1 MEISR
6 RAVLGGALGAAAL
19 TAAGTGAAQA
29 SVESPFV
36 VRPGTP
42 TRLERR
48 RAVVVGSGFGGGVAA
63 LRLGQAGVDTL
74 VLERGQW
81 WPSAPNRD
89 TFSRLLTPDH
99 RSAWFRGTPP
109 IIEGP
114 PVALTPYAGV
124 MERSS
129 LGDLDLI
136 CGAGVGGT
144 SLVYHGATWQ
154 PSEAN
159 FHRVMPAGIDYD
171 EMSRTY
177 YPRAAGVI
185 GAQPIPDDVLNHPR
199 YKMSKRMLELGRE
212 IGMTERRFDV
222 TTDWDVVRR
231 ELRGE
236 IKPWVSQGEFTY
248 GMNNGAK
255 LSVDRSYIR
264 LAQATGHVEVAA
276 LHVVTSVERDKL
288 GRWVTN
294 ALRISPY
301 GVVLEQV
308 VVVSD
313 ALFLAAG
320 SLNTSRLL
328 LTAKGRGDLPDLPD
342 ALGEDWGNNGDR
354 IHALVG
360 VNEDLGTLMGGPIAG
375 GVIDWDSGHPV
386 TLEPEPLP
394 TPVEARTMVLF
405 GMGIPDGRGRYR
417 YSASTD
423 SVRLDWSDSNDLA
436 ARTALRAKV
445 AEIQKRVGG
454 AIADLNVADR
464 SIAHILGGAALG
476 TVCDLFGRVHGHEG
490 LYVTDSAT
498 IPGSTGAVNPSLT
511 IAALAERSL
520 ERIVSQDVGSVF

>member
-1 MEISR
+1 MHLSR
-6 RAVLGGALGAAAL
+6 RTLVAAAGGLAATAL
-19 TAAGTGAAQA
+19 TARPAAADDQ
-29 SVESPFV
+29 PFTFPS
-36 VRPGTP
+36 RIP
-42 TRLERR
+42 TRTERR

-63 LRLGQAGVDTL
+63 LRLGQAGIDTL

-81 WPSAPNRD
+81 WPSAPNLD

-99 RSAWFRGTPP
+99 RSAWFRSTPP

-114 PVALTPYAGV
+114 PVPLAPYAGV

-171 EMSRTY
+171 EMNQVY
-177 YPRAAGVI
+177 YPRAAGMI
-185 GAQPIPDDVLNHPR
+185 GARPIPDDVLNHPR
-199 YKMSKRMLELGRE
+199 YAMSRRFLELGRE

-255 LSVDRSYIR
+255 LSVDRSYIKQ
-264 LAQATGHVEVAA
+264 AQATGHVDVAA
-276 LHVVTSVERDKL
+276 LHVVTSVSRDSQ
-288 GRWVTN
+288 GRWVTR
-294 ALRISPY
+294 ALRITPY
-301 GVVLEQV
+301 GVVLEKV

-320 SLNTSRLL
+320 SLHTSRLL
-328 LTAKGRGDLPDLPD
+328 LTAKHRGDLPGLPD
-342 ALGEDWGNNGDR
+342 ALGEEWGNNGDR

-360 VNEDLGTLMGGPIAG
+360 INENVGALMGGPIAG
-375 GVIDWDSGHPV
+375 GVVDWESGHPV

-394 TPVEARTMVLF
+394 LPVESRTMVIF
-405 GMGIPDGRGRYR
+405 GMGIPEGRGRY
-417 YSASTD
+417 YWSSAAGK
-423 SVRLDWSDSNDLA
+423 VLLDWSDANDLT
-436 ARTALRAKV
+436 ARQALRAKV
-445 AEIQKRVGG
+445 AELQRRVGG
-454 AIADLNVADR
+454 GIVDLNAADR

-476 TVCDLFGRVHGHEG
+476 SVTDLFGRVHDHRG

-520 ERIVSQDVGSVF
+520 ERIVQQDAGPVF